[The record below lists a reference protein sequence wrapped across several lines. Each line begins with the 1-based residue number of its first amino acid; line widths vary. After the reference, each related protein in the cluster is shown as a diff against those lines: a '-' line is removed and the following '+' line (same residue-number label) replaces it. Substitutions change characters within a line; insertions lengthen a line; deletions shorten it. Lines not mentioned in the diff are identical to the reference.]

1 MADVNSI
8 AVAPGIENIL
18 HYSLTLDSKATQPQL
33 HLNRILAALLV
44 RNSELV
50 KGLVAAQHD
59 MVVNEASFLDRMQNG
74 DAGQILELDTLIEE
88 LKEEVAALGKTTAY
102 EKDFAR
108 LILKK
113 SGIPLAQPVTTQN
126 PVSVNTES
134 IKAPVAPATSS
145 IDPKQAVNQKVSR
158 ISQKIS
164 TLLEVGRDL
173 TREAREGKLLPVV
186 GRERELQ
193 EIIETLCRRTKRNP
207 VLVGPAGVG
216 KTAIVEGLAQH
227 VVNGLVPDLLR
238 DVTIILLQPSLI
250 VAGAGQVGAIEKRMK
265 SILAE
270 AAQEGIILFI
280 DEVHCIV
287 GAGGTAGTGDI
298 ASLMK
303 PALARGDIACIA
315 ATTDDEYRRFI
326 EQDAALERRFNIV
339 RVQEMKFDEAYE
351 VLKTVRDNL
360 QQLRGVSLDDVVLLR
375 LMDYASQYMR
385 NRTFPDKGI
394 DLLEQCIANALARG
408 DKEVD
413 LCEADNVVQRKFG
426 IPVNLA
432 NRLDKVRQQLVLCS
446 RLKETTINSL
456 LDLLNVSMRGL
467 DSRDVRPNAVLLL
480 TGAAAVEGENI
491 AGCLS
496 SALFENPDLMVKIDL
511 GRMLN
516 PSDITLLL
524 GSPPSFVGHGESLPI
539 HRIKQFPWCI
549 VLLENIDKS
558 GPHIQQIVAQA
569 FKDGYFVDGQSR
581 KIFLSDVIVLLTARG
596 IDATSS
602 HSIGFGRTSTA
613 STDNDIEQAKKH
625 LDAALVDTINQVVS
639 ELAPS
644 ARDTADSN
652 SKIHTLENFTARY
665 GRQGINLNCDHTLLS
680 LLDDTQQQN
689 EHGDFELILDKRVGP
704 LVIAHFNEHKDAAIL
719 NVRCHCGQ
727 IIVERKI
734 SAATEGD

>member
-1 MADVNSI
+1 MADVDAI
-8 AVAPGIENIL
+8 VIAPGIDNIL
-18 HYSLTLDSKATQPQL
+18 LYSVNLDPKANQPQL

-44 RNSELV
+44 RNSGLV

-59 MVVNEASFLDRMQNG
+59 IVVNEASFLDRMQHG
-74 DAGQILELDTLIEE
+74 DAGQVLDKEE
-88 LKEEVAALGKTTAY
+88 LFDELKQEVAALGKTTAF

-108 LILKK
+108 LILRK
-113 SGIPLAQPVTTQN
+113 SGIPLVHPANSETPLSGSLSNTSAQLSPPSPPDSIAQKQL
-126 PVSVNTES
+126 NT
-134 IKAPVAPATSS
+134 
-145 IDPKQAVNQKVSR
+145 QKVSR
-158 ISQKIS
+158 SVPKIS

-216 KTAIVEGLAQH
+216 KTAIVEGLAQQ
-227 VVNGLVPDLLR
+227 VVNLKSLVPDLLR

-287 GAGGTAGTGDI
+287 GAGGTTGTGDV

-326 EQDAALERRFNIV
+326 EQDAALERRFNVV
-339 RVQEMKFDEAYE
+339 RVQEMTFEEAFE
-351 VLKTVRDNL
+351 VLKTVRDDL
-360 QQLRGVSLDDVVLLR
+360 QQLRGVSLDDTVLLR
-375 LMDYASQYMR
+375 LMNYAAQYMR

-408 DKEVD
+408 DKDVD

-426 IPVNLA
+426 IPIDLE
-432 NRLDKVRQQLVLCS
+432 NRLDKVRHQLALCS
-446 RLKETTINSL
+446 RLKENTINSL
-456 LDLLNVSMRGL
+456 LDMLNVSMRGL

-480 TGAAAVEGENI
+480 TGTAAREGENI

-496 SALFENPDLMVKIDL
+496 SALFENPSLVVKIDL

-524 GSPPSFVGHGESLPI
+524 GSPPSYVGHGGELPI

-558 GPHIQQIVAQA
+558 GPHIQQVVAQA

-602 HSIGFGRTSTA
+602 HTIGFGRTSK
-613 STDNDIEQAKKH
+613 SSEVDDVEMAKKY
-625 LDAALVDTINQVVS
+625 LDAALVDTIDQVVS
-639 ELAPS
+639 ELAHS
-644 ARDTADSN
+644 VREVDDSN
-652 SKIHTLENFTARY
+652 VKIHMLENFAARY
-665 GRQGINLNCDHTLLS
+665 GRQGLKLHCDHTLLS
-680 LLDDTQQQN
+680 LFDDIQQQN
-689 EHGDFELILDKRVGP
+689 EHADLELILDKRVGP
-704 LVIAHFNEHKDAAIL
+704 LVIAHFNEHKNVAIMC
-719 NVRCHCGQ
+719 VRCHEGK
-727 IIVERKI
+727 IIVEGE
-734 SAATEGD
+734 SE